1 MLEVHTAAARGKTKG
16 NGLDSLCSFSHG
28 DYVDFERMGYSVL
41 QTLNEQKV
49 QAGNGFG
56 ERTHDNMEIL
66 CYVTKGILVHSD
78 SLGKE
83 RIVPAGDFL
92 LLTAGAGIK
101 HSEANGSQDEDLH
114 FIEMWIIPNQMD
126 LRPGYQQRSI
136 EPSSNFQLVA
146 SHVPGADAM
155 FMNQNAEVYRFTLDQ
170 NRYFY
175 LSRAADSHKA
185 YLHLLKGRLKISDGA
200 DSVEIQAGDGLKC
213 EDIQRLEFIK
223 LDEEIAEGLL
233 MVLPGE
239 F

>member
-78 SLGKE
+78 SLGNE

-146 SHVPGADAM
+146 SYVAGADAM